1 MKRTAATRVRN
12 NRSGDPERRLC
23 ACAHRHTTGI
33 RLPQLGFRVVD
44 DHRDSHLRQRPLSR
58 AARAV
63 PGCLT
68 CCVPHL
74 AAHLCHGPSP
84 GPALA
89 PARLPCLA
97 ALCPGLALLVPA
109 ADAGPSLAAVAA
121 SDAGPLAPAGVPCF
135 AVPCPGFAPL
145 APAADAGPPLA
156 VAAAPEAG
164 LSGHSA
170 EKARA
175 RRRAS
180 DRLRFPVAAVVRV
193 GPVQR
198 LAGLKMAA
206 WNRVGLAAGNFFP

>member
-109 ADAGPSLAAVAA
+109 AG
-121 SDAGPLAPAGVPCF
+121 
-135 AVPCPGFAPL
+135 
-145 APAADAGPPLA
+145 AGPPLA